1 VSSVKMASKRCI
13 EVTQSVSKQGATRWT
28 SSVVDKNMDCTTLRE
43 KKWERG
49 LKSGLV
55 FEIQDKACM
64 FTCTKGRQL
73 IT

>member
-1 VSSVKMASKRCI
+1 
-13 EVTQSVSKQGATRWT
+13 
-28 SSVVDKNMDCTTLRE
+28 MDCTTLRE